1 MRKHKTV
8 IFLTLGFLV
17 GICIL
22 LYPSFSA
29 YWNSKTQSR
38 AITDYEAALEYMDQA
53 DYDALFAEAHAYNK
67 ALYET
72 NYPLVDYVKVPG
84 YRDTLVITDNAMIGY
99 LKIDRIGVELPIYHG
114 TSDDVLNRGVGHLE
128 GSSLPVGGINTH
140 SVMSAHRGL
149 PSSKLF
155 TDLDRMEMGDTF
167 QVVVLNQVLTYQVDL
182 IKVIE
187 PDEVSNLEIIEGGDY
202 CTLFTCTPYGINTHR
217 LLVRG
222 VRIETIGEKPVL
234 YVSNEAFRIEP
245 LLVTP
250 AVAAPMLLVLLIHL
264 LVKYREPP
272 KNQQQQQAQSEK
284 PQEETAP
291 GGEELKK
298 EAPIEAMPPDEEET
312 PREEGPQTEQDGGD
326 ESES

>member
-22 LYPSFSA
+22 LYPAFSDF
-29 YWNSKTQSR
+29 WNSKTQSR
-38 AITDYEAALEYMDQA
+38 AITDYESVLDNLDENEYSA
-53 DYDALFAEAHAYNK
+53 IFERAHAYNK

-72 NYPLVDYVKVPG
+72 NYPLMDYKNVPG
-84 YRDTLVITDNAMIGY
+84 YYDTLRITDNDMIGY

-128 GSSLPVGGINTH
+128 GSSLPIGGENTH
-140 SVMSAHRGL
+140 SIMSAHRGL

-155 TDLDRMEMGDTF
+155 TDLDRVEKGDTF
-167 QVVVLNQVLTYQVDL
+167 QIIILDQVLTYQVDF

-187 PDEVSNLEIIEGGDY
+187 PTDVSDLQIIEGGDY

-222 VRIETIGEKPVL
+222 VRIETIKEKPII

-272 KNQQQQQAQSEK
+272 KIVQQK
-284 PQEETAP
+284 
-291 GGEELKK
+291 KK
-298 EAPIEAMPPDEEET
+298 E
-312 PREEGPQTEQDGGD
+312 EGGTG
-326 ESES
+326 SES

>member
-22 LYPSFSA
+22 LYPAFSS

-38 AITDYEAALEYMDQA
+38 AITNYESVLENLKPEDYAAIFEN
-53 DYDALFAEAHAYNK
+53 AHAYNK

-72 NYPLVDYVKVPG
+72 DFPLTDYPDVPG
-84 YRDTLVITDNAMIGY
+84 YSDTLCITGNDMIGY

-114 TSDDVLNRGVGHLE
+114 TSDSVLSRGVGHLQ
-128 GSSLPVGGINTH
+128 GSSLPVGGENTH

-149 PSSKLF
+149 PSAKLF
-155 TDLDRMEMGDTF
+155 TDLDRMEIGDTF
-167 QVVVLNQVLTYQVDL
+167 QIVVLDQVLTYQVDQ
-182 IKVIE
+182 IKVITPRE
-187 PDEVSNLEIIEGGDY
+187 LSDLQIVEGMDY

-222 VRIETIGEKPVL
+222 VRIETMKEKPAL

-272 KNQQQQQAQSEK
+272 KNTQQ
-284 PQEETAP
+284 T
-291 GGEELKK
+291 KK
-298 EAPIEAMPPDEEET
+298 EEGGTEHAP
-312 PREEGPQTEQDGGD
+312 
-326 ESES
+326 

>member
-22 LYPSFSA
+22 LYPAFSS

-38 AITDYEAALEYMDQA
+38 AITNYESVLENLKPEDYAAIFEN
-53 DYDALFAEAHAYNK
+53 AHAYNK

-72 NYPLVDYVKVPG
+72 DFPLTDYPDVPG
-84 YRDTLVITDNAMIGY
+84 YSDTLCITGNDMIGY

-114 TSDDVLNRGVGHLE
+114 TSDSVLSRGVGHLQ
-128 GSSLPVGGINTH
+128 GSSLPVGGENTH

-149 PSSKLF
+149 PSAKLF
-155 TDLDRMEMGDTF
+155 TDLDRMEIGDTF
-167 QVVVLNQVLTYQVDL
+167 QIVVLDQVLTYQVDQ
-182 IKVIE
+182 IKVITPRE
-187 PDEVSNLEIIEGGDY
+187 LGDLQIVEGMDY

-222 VRIETIGEKPVL
+222 VRIETMKEKPAL

-272 KNQQQQQAQSEK
+272 KNTQQ
-284 PQEETAP
+284 T
-291 GGEELKK
+291 KK
-298 EAPIEAMPPDEEET
+298 EEGGTEHAP
-312 PREEGPQTEQDGGD
+312 
-326 ESES
+326 

>member
-22 LYPSFSA
+22 LYPAFSDF
-29 YWNSKTQSR
+29 WNSKTQSR
-38 AITDYEAALEYMDQA
+38 AIVNYESVLSQMDPQDYSAVFEAARTYN
-53 DYDALFAEAHAYNK
+53 DALYNTK
-67 ALYET
+67 NPLLNYKKVSGYHDAL
-72 NYPLVDYVKVPG
+72 NVANNG
-84 YRDTLVITDNAMIGY
+84 MIGY
-99 LKIDRIGVELPIYHG
+99 LKIPRIGVELPIYHG
-114 TSDDVLNRGVGHLE
+114 TSEDVLNKGVGHLE
-128 GSSLPVGGINTH
+128 GSSLPVGGENTH

-155 TDLDRMEMGDTF
+155 TELDRIEEGDTF
-167 QVVVLNQVLTYQVDL
+167 QVVVLDQVLTYQVDL

-187 PDEVSNLEIIEGGDY
+187 PTDISDLQIKEGGDY

-222 VRIETIGEKPVL
+222 VRIETVTEKPVL
-234 YVSNEAFRIEP
+234 YVSNEAFRIAP

-264 LVKYREPP
+264 LVTYREPP
-272 KNQQQQQAQSEK
+272 KNTQQK
-284 PQEETAP
+284 
-291 GGEELKK
+291 KK
-298 EAPIEAMPPDEEET
+298 EEECE
-312 PREEGPQTEQDGGD
+312 
-326 ESES
+326 

>member
-22 LYPSFSA
+22 LYPAFSD

-38 AITDYEAALEYMDQA
+38 AITNYESVLKNLKPEDYTAIFEKVD
-53 DYDALFAEAHAYNK
+53 AYNK
-67 ALYET
+67 VLYET
-72 NYPLVDYVKVPG
+72 DFPLTDYSRVPG
-84 YRDTLVITDNAMIGY
+84 YHDTLRITDNDMLGY

-114 TSDDVLNRGVGHLE
+114 TSEDVLNKGVGHLE
-128 GSSLPVGGINTH
+128 GSSLPVGGENTH
-140 SVMSAHRGL
+140 CVMSAHRGL

-155 TDLDRMEMGDTF
+155 TDLDRMEKGDTF
-167 QVVVLNQVLTYQVDL
+167 QIIVLDRVLTYQVDFV
-182 IKVIE
+182 KVIE
-187 PDEVSNLEIIEGGDY
+187 PTDISDLQIIEGGDY

-222 VRIETIGEKPVL
+222 VRVETIKEKPII

-272 KNQQQQQAQSEK
+272 KAVQQK
-284 PQEETAP
+284 
-291 GGEELKK
+291 KK
-298 EAPIEAMPPDEEET
+298 EEGGTEYAP
-312 PREEGPQTEQDGGD
+312 
-326 ESES
+326 

>member
-1 MRKHKTV
+1 MRKHKTAF
-8 IFLTLGFLV
+8 FLTIGFLI

-22 LYPSFSA
+22 LYPAFSEF
-29 YWNSKTQSR
+29 WNSKTQSR
-38 AITDYEAALEYMDQA
+38 AIVNYESVLNQMDPK
-53 DYDALFAEAHAYNK
+53 DYDSIFKDAYTYNKMLYETKNPLLNYKPVSGYNK
-67 ALYET
+67 ALNVTE
-72 NYPLVDYVKVPG
+72 NG
-84 YRDTLVITDNAMIGY
+84 MIGY

-128 GSSLPVGGINTH
+128 GSSLPVGGENTH

-149 PSSKLF
+149 PSAKLF
-155 TDLDRMEMGDTF
+155 TDLDRMEKGDTF
-167 QVVVLNQVLTYQVDL
+167 QIVVLDRVLTYQVDF

-187 PDEVSNLEIIEGGDY
+187 PDDLSDLQIIEGGDY

-222 VRIETIGEKPVL
+222 VRIETIKEKSII

-250 AVAAPMLLVLLIHL
+250 VVAAPMLLVLLVHL

-272 KNQQQQQAQSEK
+272 KTAQQKEK
-284 PQEETAP
+284 
-291 GGEELKK
+291 
-298 EAPIEAMPPDEEET
+298 
-312 PREEGPQTEQDGGD
+312 EEGGRGIEP
-326 ESES
+326 

>member
-1 MRKHKTV
+1 MRRHKTV

-17 GICIL
+17 GVCIL
-22 LYPSFSA
+22 LYPAFSN

-38 AITDYEAALEYMDQA
+38 AITNYESVLENLKPEDYSTIFEN
-53 DYDALFAEAHAYNK
+53 AHSYNK
-67 ALYET
+67 ELYKT
-72 NYPLVDYVKVPG
+72 DYPLRDYKQVLG
-84 YRDTLVITDNAMIGY
+84 YADTLRVTDNDMIGY

-128 GSSLPVGGINTH
+128 GSSLPVGGENTH
-140 SVMSAHRGL
+140 CVMSAHSGL
-149 PSSKLF
+149 PRAKLF
-155 TDLDRMEMGDTF
+155 TDLDRMEKGDTF
-167 QVVVLNQVLTYQVDL
+167 QIVVLDQVLTYQVDY

-187 PDEVSNLEIIEGGDY
+187 PTDVSDLQIIEGGDY

-222 VRIETIGEKPVL
+222 VRIETIEEKPII

-250 AVAAPMLLVLLIHL
+250 AVAAPMLFVLLIHL

-272 KNQQQQQAQSEK
+272 KNTQQKEK
-284 PQEETAP
+284 
-291 GGEELKK
+291 
-298 EAPIEAMPPDEEET
+298 
-312 PREEGPQTEQDGGD
+312 EEGATEHAP
-326 ESES
+326 

>member
-1 MRKHKTV
+1 MKKHKTV

-22 LYPSFSA
+22 LYPAFSDF
-29 YWNSKTQSR
+29 WNSKTQTR
-38 AITDYEAALEYMDQA
+38 AIVAYESVLDQLDPKDYTDI
-53 DYDALFAEAHAYNK
+53 FNNAHAYNE

-72 NYPLVDYVKVPG
+72 DYPLRDYKQIPG
-84 YRDTLVITDNAMIGY
+84 YDDMLRVADSNMIGY

-114 TSDDVLNRGVGHLE
+114 TSDTVLNKGVGHLE
-128 GSSLPVGGINTH
+128 GSSLPVGGENTH
-140 SVMSAHRGL
+140 CVMSAHRGL

-155 TDLDRMEMGDTF
+155 TDLDRLEKGDTF
-167 QVVVLNQVLTYQVDL
+167 QIVVLDQVLTYQVDF

-187 PDEVSNLEIIEGGDY
+187 PTDVSNLQIVEGGDY

-222 VRIETIGEKPVL
+222 VRIETIKEKPVI

-272 KNQQQQQAQSEK
+272 KNTQQK
-284 PQEETAP
+284 
-291 GGEELKK
+291 KK
-298 EAPIEAMPPDEEET
+298 EEEHE
-312 PREEGPQTEQDGGD
+312 
-326 ESES
+326 

>member
-1 MRKHKTV
+1 MRRHKTV
-8 IFLTLGFLV
+8 ILLTLGFLI

-22 LYPSFSA
+22 LYPAFSD

-38 AITDYEAALEYMDQA
+38 AITDYESVLEDLKPE
-53 DYDALFAEAHAYNK
+53 DYTAIFDKAHAYNK

-72 NYPLVDYVKVPG
+72 TFPLVDYPKVPG
-84 YRDTLVITDNAMIGY
+84 YNDTLRITDNDMIGY

-114 TSDDVLNRGVGHLE
+114 TSEDVLGKGVGHLE
-128 GSSLPVGGINTH
+128 GSSLPVGGENTH

-155 TDLDRMEMGDTF
+155 TDLDRVEKGDTF
-167 QVVVLNQVLTYQVDL
+167 QIIILDQVLTYQVDF

-187 PDEVSNLEIIEGGDY
+187 PTDISDLQIIEGGDY

-222 VRIETIGEKPVL
+222 VRVETIKEKPII

-272 KNQQQQQAQSEK
+272 KNTQQK
-284 PQEETAP
+284 
-291 GGEELKK
+291 KK
-298 EAPIEAMPPDEEET
+298 EEGGTEHAP
-312 PREEGPQTEQDGGD
+312 
-326 ESES
+326 

>member
-22 LYPSFSA
+22 LYPAFSDF
-29 YWNSKTQSR
+29 WNSKTQSR
-38 AITDYEAALEYMDQA
+38 AITDYESVLDKLQEN
-53 DYDALFAEAHAYNK
+53 DYNAIFERAHAYNK

-72 NYPLVDYVKVPG
+72 KYPLMDYKNVPG
-84 YRDTLVITDNAMIGY
+84 YYDTLHITDNDMIGY

-128 GSSLPVGGINTH
+128 GSSLPVGGENTH

-155 TDLDRMEMGDTF
+155 TDLDRMEIGDTF
-167 QVVVLNQVLTYQVDL
+167 QIIILDQVLTYQVDF

-187 PDEVSNLEIIEGGDY
+187 PTDVSDLQIIEGGDY

-222 VRIETIGEKPVL
+222 VRIETIKEKPII

-272 KNQQQQQAQSEK
+272 KTTQQ
-284 PQEETAP
+284 
-291 GGEELKK
+291 KK
-298 EAPIEAMPPDEEET
+298 
-312 PREEGPQTEQDGGD
+312 REEGGTK
-326 ESES
+326 SEP

>member
-22 LYPSFSA
+22 LYPTLSD

-38 AITDYEAALEYMDQA
+38 AVTNYESVLENLDEDVYKSIFENA
-53 DYDALFAEAHAYNK
+53 YAYNK

-72 NYPLVDYVKVPG
+72 NYPLMDYKKVPG
-84 YRDTLVITDNAMIGY
+84 YYETLSITENDMIGY
-99 LKIDRIGVELPIYHG
+99 LKIDRIGIELPIYHG
-114 TSDDVLNRGVGHLE
+114 TSDDVLNKGVGHLE
-128 GSSLPVGGINTH
+128 GSSLPVGGENTH
-140 SVMSAHRGL
+140 CVMSAHRGL

-155 TDLDRMEMGDTF
+155 TDLDRMEIGDTF
-167 QVVVLNQVLTYQVDL
+167 QIVVLDQVLTYQVDFVK
-182 IKVIE
+182 IIE
-187 PDEVSNLEIIEGGDY
+187 PTDVSDLQIIEGGDY

-222 VRIETIGEKPVL
+222 VRIETIKEKPII

-250 AVAAPMLLVLLIHL
+250 AVAAPMLLILLIHL
-264 LVKYREPP
+264 LVKYR
-272 KNQQQQQAQSEK
+272 A
-284 PQEETAP
+284 PQESTKNT
-291 GGEELKK
+291 KK
-298 EAPIEAMPPDEEET
+298 E
-312 PREEGPQTEQDGGD
+312 EGGAEN
-326 ESES
+326 ES

>member
-22 LYPSFSA
+22 LYPAFSS

-38 AITDYEAALEYMDQA
+38 AITNYESVLENLKPEDYAAIFEN
-53 DYDALFAEAHAYNK
+53 AHAYNK

-72 NYPLVDYVKVPG
+72 DFPLTDYPDVPG
-84 YRDTLVITDNAMIGY
+84 YNDTLCITGNDMIGY

-114 TSDDVLNRGVGHLE
+114 TSDSVLSRGVGHLQ
-128 GSSLPVGGINTH
+128 GSSLPVGGENTH

-149 PSSKLF
+149 PSAKLF
-155 TDLDRMEMGDTF
+155 TDLDRMEIGDTF
-167 QVVVLNQVLTYQVDL
+167 QIVVLDQVLTYQVDQ
-182 IKVIE
+182 IKVITPRE
-187 PDEVSNLEIIEGGDY
+187 LSDLQIVEGMDY

-222 VRIETIGEKPVL
+222 VRIETMKEKPAL

-272 KNQQQQQAQSEK
+272 KNTQQ
-284 PQEETAP
+284 T
-291 GGEELKK
+291 KK
-298 EAPIEAMPPDEEET
+298 EEGGTERAP
-312 PREEGPQTEQDGGD
+312 
-326 ESES
+326 

>member
-22 LYPSFSA
+22 LYPTLSE

-38 AITDYEAALEYMDQA
+38 AVTDYESVLENLNE
-53 DYDALFAEAHAYNK
+53 DAYKLLFENAHAYNK

-72 NYPLVDYVKVPG
+72 NYPLIDYKNVPG
-84 YRDTLVITDNAMIGY
+84 YYETLSVTDNDMIGY

-114 TSDDVLNRGVGHLE
+114 TSDAVLNKGVGHLE
-128 GSSLPVGGINTH
+128 GSSLPVGGENTH
-140 SVMSAHRGL
+140 CIMSAHRGL

-155 TDLDRMEMGDTF
+155 TDLDRVELGDTF
-167 QVVVLNQVLTYQVDL
+167 QIVVLDQVLTYQVDF
-182 IKVIE
+182 IKIIE
-187 PDEVSNLEIIEGGDY
+187 PNDVSNMQIIEGGDY

-217 LLVRG
+217 LVVRG
-222 VRIETIGEKPVL
+222 IRIETIEEKPII

-264 LVKYREPP
+264 LVKYR
-272 KNQQQQQAQSEK
+272 A
-284 PQEETAP
+284 PQENTKNT
-291 GGEELKK
+291 KK
-298 EAPIEAMPPDEEET
+298 E
-312 PREEGPQTEQDGGD
+312 EGGAEN
-326 ESES
+326 ES

>member
-22 LYPSFSA
+22 LYPAFSDF
-29 YWNSKTQSR
+29 WNSKTQSR
-38 AITDYEAALEYMDQA
+38 AITDYESVLDNLDET
-53 DYDALFAEAHAYNK
+53 DYNAIFEQAHAYNK

-72 NYPLVDYVKVPG
+72 NYPLMDYKNVPG
-84 YRDTLVITDNAMIGY
+84 YYDTLRITDNDMIGY

-128 GSSLPVGGINTH
+128 GSSLPVGGENTH

-155 TDLDRMEMGDTF
+155 TDLDRVEKGDTF
-167 QVVVLNQVLTYQVDL
+167 QIIILDQVLTYQVDF

-187 PDEVSNLEIIEGGDY
+187 PTDVSDLQIIEGGDY

-222 VRIETIGEKPVL
+222 VRIETIKEKPII

-272 KNQQQQQAQSEK
+272 KTVQQK
-284 PQEETAP
+284 
-291 GGEELKK
+291 KK
-298 EAPIEAMPPDEEET
+298 E
-312 PREEGPQTEQDGGD
+312 EGGTG
-326 ESES
+326 SES

>member
-1 MRKHKTV
+1 MSKHKTV

-22 LYPSFSA
+22 LYPAFSS

-38 AITDYEAALEYMDQA
+38 AITNYESVLENLKPEDYAAIFEN
-53 DYDALFAEAHAYNK
+53 AHAYNK

-72 NYPLVDYVKVPG
+72 DFPLTDYPDVPG
-84 YRDTLVITDNAMIGY
+84 YSDTLCITGNDMIGY

-114 TSDDVLNRGVGHLE
+114 TSDSVLSRGVGHLQ
-128 GSSLPVGGINTH
+128 GSSLPVGGENTH

-149 PSSKLF
+149 PSAKLF
-155 TDLDRMEMGDTF
+155 TDLDRMEIGDTF
-167 QVVVLNQVLTYQVDL
+167 QIVVLDQVLTYQVDQ
-182 IKVIE
+182 IKVIT
-187 PDEVSNLEIIEGGDY
+187 PREISDLQIVEGMDY

-222 VRIETIGEKPVL
+222 VRIETMKEKPAL

-272 KNQQQQQAQSEK
+272 KNTQQK
-284 PQEETAP
+284 
-291 GGEELKK
+291 KK
-298 EAPIEAMPPDEEET
+298 EEGGTEHAP
-312 PREEGPQTEQDGGD
+312 
-326 ESES
+326 

>member
-22 LYPSFSA
+22 LYPAFSDF
-29 YWNSKTQSR
+29 WNSKAQSR
-38 AITDYEAALEYMDQA
+38 AITDYESVLDNLDENEYSA
-53 DYDALFAEAHAYNK
+53 IFERAHAYNK

-72 NYPLVDYVKVPG
+72 NYPLMDYKNVPG
-84 YRDTLVITDNAMIGY
+84 YYDTLRITDNDMIGY

-128 GSSLPVGGINTH
+128 GSSLPIGGENTH
-140 SVMSAHRGL
+140 SIMSAHRGL

-155 TDLDRMEMGDTF
+155 TDLDRMEIGDTF
-167 QVVVLNQVLTYQVDL
+167 QIIILDQILTYQVDF

-187 PDEVSNLEIIEGGDY
+187 PTDVSDLQIIEGGDY

-222 VRIETIGEKPVL
+222 VRIETIKEKPII

-272 KNQQQQQAQSEK
+272 KIVQQ
-284 PQEETAP
+284 
-291 GGEELKK
+291 KK
-298 EAPIEAMPPDEEET
+298 N
-312 PREEGPQTEQDGGD
+312 EEGGTG
-326 ESES
+326 SES

>member
-22 LYPSFSA
+22 LYPAFSD

-38 AITDYEAALEYMDQA
+38 AIVNYESVLDDLEPEDYTGI
-53 DYDALFAEAHAYNK
+53 FNSAHAYNK

-72 NYPLVDYVKVPG
+72 EQPMIDYPSVAG
-84 YRDTLVITDNAMIGY
+84 YFDTLRISNNDMIGY
-99 LKIDRIGVELPIYHG
+99 IKIDRIGVELPIYHG
-114 TSDDVLNRGVGHLE
+114 TSDEVLNKGVGHLQ
-128 GSSLPVGGINTH
+128 GSSLPVGGANTH

-155 TDLDRMEMGDTF
+155 TDLDRMEIGDTF
-167 QVVVLNQVLTYQVDL
+167 QIIVLDRVLTYQVDF

-187 PDEVSNLEIIEGGDY
+187 PNELSNLQIIKGGDY

-222 VRIETIGEKPVL
+222 VRIETIKEKPII
-234 YVSNEAFRIEP
+234 YVANEAFRIEP

-250 AVAAPMLLVLLIHL
+250 AVAAPMLLILLIHL
-264 LVKYREPP
+264 LVKYR
-272 KNQQQQQAQSEK
+272 A
-284 PQEETAP
+284 PQESTKNT
-291 GGEELKK
+291 KK
-298 EAPIEAMPPDEEET
+298 E
-312 PREEGPQTEQDGGD
+312 EGGAEN
-326 ESES
+326 ES

>member
-22 LYPSFSA
+22 LYPAFSDF
-29 YWNSKTQSR
+29 WNSKTQSR
-38 AITDYEAALEYMDQA
+38 AITDYESVLDNLDENEYSA
-53 DYDALFAEAHAYNK
+53 IFERAHAYNK

-72 NYPLVDYVKVPG
+72 NYPLMDYKNVPG
-84 YRDTLVITDNAMIGY
+84 YYDTLRITDNDMIGY

-128 GSSLPVGGINTH
+128 GSSLPIGGENTH
-140 SVMSAHRGL
+140 SIMSAHRGL

-155 TDLDRMEMGDTF
+155 TDLDRMEIGDNF
-167 QVVVLNQVLTYQVDL
+167 QIIILDQVLTYQIDF

-187 PDEVSNLEIIEGGDY
+187 PTDVSDLQIIEGGDY

-222 VRIETIGEKPVL
+222 VRIETIKEKPII

-272 KNQQQQQAQSEK
+272 KNTQQKEK
-284 PQEETAP
+284 
-291 GGEELKK
+291 
-298 EAPIEAMPPDEEET
+298 
-312 PREEGPQTEQDGGD
+312 EEGGTEHAP
-326 ESES
+326 

>member
-1 MRKHKTV
+1 V

-22 LYPSFSA
+22 LYPAFSD

-38 AITDYEAALEYMDQA
+38 AITNYESVLENLDEEVYKALLEN
-53 DYDALFAEAHAYNK
+53 AHAYNK

-72 NYPLVDYVKVPG
+72 DYPLMDYTKVPG
-84 YRDTLVITDNAMIGY
+84 YYDTLAITDNDMIGY
-99 LKIDRIGVELPIYHG
+99 LKIDRISLELPIYHG
-114 TSDDVLNRGVGHLE
+114 TSDAVLNKGVGHLE
-128 GSSLPVGGINTH
+128 GSSLPVGGENTH
-140 SVMSAHRGL
+140 CVMSAHRGL

-155 TDLDRMEMGDTF
+155 TDLDRMEIGDTF
-167 QVVVLNQVLTYQVDL
+167 QIIVLDQVLTYQVDS
-182 IKVIE
+182 IKIIE
-187 PDEVSNLEIIEGGDY
+187 PNNVNDLQIIEGGDY

-222 VRIETIGEKPVL
+222 IRIETIKEKPVL

-250 AVAAPMLLVLLIHL
+250 AVAAPMLFVLLIHL

-272 KNQQQQQAQSEK
+272 KNSQQ
-284 PQEETAP
+284 
-291 GGEELKK
+291 KK
-298 EAPIEAMPPDEEET
+298 EEKE
-312 PREEGPQTEQDGGD
+312 RK
-326 ESES
+326 

>member
-1 MRKHKTV
+1 MRGHKTV

-22 LYPSFSA
+22 LYPAFSDF
-29 YWNSKTQSR
+29 WNSKTQSR
-38 AITDYEAALEYMDQA
+38 AITNYESVLENLKPEDYTAIFQK
-53 DYDALFAEAHAYNK
+53 AHDYNK

-72 NYPLVDYVKVPG
+72 DYPLRDYAQVPG
-84 YRDTLVITDNAMIGY
+84 YYDTLRVGDNDMIGY
-99 LKIDRIGVELPIYHG
+99 VKIDRIGVELPIYHG
-114 TSDDVLNRGVGHLE
+114 TSEKVLSKGVGHLE
-128 GSSLPVGGINTH
+128 GSSLPVGGENTH

-149 PSSKLF
+149 PSAKLF
-155 TDLDRMEMGDTF
+155 TDLDRMEIGDTF
-167 QVVVLNQVLTYQVDL
+167 QIIILDQIFTYQVDF

-187 PDEVSNLEIIEGGDY
+187 PTDISNLQIIEGGDY

-222 VRIETIGEKPVL
+222 IRIETIIEKPII

-272 KNQQQQQAQSEK
+272 KNTQQK
-284 PQEETAP
+284 KQEE
-291 GGEELKK
+291 KRK
-298 EAPIEAMPPDEEET
+298 
-312 PREEGPQTEQDGGD
+312 
-326 ESES
+326 